1 MREPGELSVEL
12 TDEAATRA
20 AGAAL
25 ARVLTERA
33 IDRFLVTLSG
43 ELGAGKTTW
52 VRGFL
57 EALGV
62 SDPVRSPTYTL
73 IESYPVGSRTV
84 HHLDWYRLADASD
97 LEGLGFRDLAG
108 PGQWVLIEWP
118 ERAPEVAA
126 TADLRFELEYRA
138 KGRSLKVRAG
148 SPTGQGVLAALKT
161 ANALG

>member
-1 MREPGELSVEL
+1 MREPGELNLEL

-25 ARVLTERA
+25 ARVLQARST
-33 IDRFLVTLSG
+33 DGLLVTLSG

-62 SDPVRSPTYTL
+62 AGPVRSPTYTL
-73 IESYPVGSRTV
+73 IESYPLAGRTV
-84 HHLDWYRLADASD
+84 HHLDWYRLADATD

-108 PGQWVLIEWP
+108 AGEWVLVEWP
-118 ERAPEVAA
+118 ERAPGVAA
-126 TADLRFELEYRA
+126 AADLRLELEYRA
-138 KGRSLKVRAG
+138 HGRGLRLIAASAAG
-148 SPTGQGVLAALKT
+148 EGVLAALKT

>member
-1 MREPGELSVEL
+1 MRESGELSLQL

-25 ARVLTERA
+25 ARVLIERA
-33 IDRFLVTLSG
+33 TDGILVTLSG

-57 EALGV
+57 QALGA
-62 SDPVRSPTYTL
+62 DGPVRSPTYTL
-73 IESYPVGSRTV
+73 IESYALGSRTV
-84 HHLDWYRLADASD
+84 HHLDWYRLADAAD

-118 ERAPEVAA
+118 ERAPAVAA
-126 TADLRFELEYRA
+126 AADLRLELMYQAR
-138 KGRSLKVRAG
+138 GRGLRLVAG
-148 SPTGQGVLAALKT
+148 SATGAAVLAALKA